1 MVIQVLQIHSDA
13 GWTSRQVALG
23 VIAIAGPIDGLGPL
37 LGLLAPALAAGNC
50 IVLSASPR
58 EPLAALHLAQVAS
71 AVLPPGVLNI
81 VGPGA
86 QTHLAAHSEVAAVW
100 IGFRDTNQLTS
111 ETSKRLWRVDYAC
124 LDSCPDH
131 FLLHQAT
138 NCKTVRS
145 A

>member
-1 MVIQVLQIHSDA
+1 VLQIQSEG

-23 VIAIAGPIDGLGPL
+23 VIAVAGPIDGLGPL

-50 IVLSASPR
+50 VVLSASPR

-71 AVLPPGVLNI
+71 AGLPPGVLNI
-81 VGPGA
+81 VGPDA
-86 QTHLAAHSEVAAVW
+86 QMHLAAHPEVAAVW
-100 IGFRDTNQLTS
+100 IGLRDSNQLTT

-124 LDSCPDH
+124 LDSCPDE

-138 NCKTVRS
+138 NRKTVCS